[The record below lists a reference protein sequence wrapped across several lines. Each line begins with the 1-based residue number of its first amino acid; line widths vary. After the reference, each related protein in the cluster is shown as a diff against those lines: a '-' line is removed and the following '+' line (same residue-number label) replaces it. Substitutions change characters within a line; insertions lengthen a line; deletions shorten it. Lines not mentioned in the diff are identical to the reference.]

1 MLLLLVFQ
9 PSFDHHHHHWRQKS
23 AQNLRNNSCRK
34 KAPLL
39 RSTRWLGRGRGRRGV
54 VVVDE
59 AAPDQVA
66 VVLDVLVQLPAI
78 EKRKTYKKS

>member
-39 RSTRWLGRGRGRRGV
+39 RSTRWLGRGGRGSRGV

-78 EKRKTYKKS
+78 EKREN